1 MIILS
6 FSAARPPGPAA
17 AAGKFFFRAG
27 KAAKNAKKRL
37 TSAELCDRITK
48 PPEKGG
54 LNGGLAQLGEHLPY
68 KQRVTGSSP
77 VVPTNS
83 LAS

>member
-37 TSAELCDRITK
+37 TSAALWFI
-48 PPEKGG
+48 
-54 LNGGLAQLGEHLPY
+54 LAERSEDSRWVLPVNPAEDIN
-68 KQRVTGSSP
+68 K
-77 VVPTNS
+77 
-83 LAS
+83 L